1 MMLRQVMR
9 HRICLILIALLASL
23 WLLGGCASLCTKRLP
38 LYRDTA
44 EKALPPAN
52 MALLITNPNLVQ
64 AVMPGSYTGPA
75 SGWAEERPSYETDVY
90 LLSVDALDGRVLYQG
105 LCMDVTTT
113 YACEVRPGS
122 RQATIRLDLFGSW
135 GHEKVVETARLNLEP
150 GKCYFLRPDW
160 EELKNHNLLLKV
172 EPLAVPY
179 TTELRSRVVAWERA
193 HEKGRDLAD

>member
-1 MMLRQVMR
+1 MLRQVMR
-9 HRICLILIALLASL
+9 HRIGLILIALLTSL

-44 EKALPPAN
+44 EKPLPPAN

-75 SGWAEERPSYETDVY
+75 SGWAEERPSYDTDVY
-90 LLSVDALDGRVLYQG
+90 TLSMDALEGKVVYQG
-105 LCMDVTTT
+105 MCMDVTPT

-122 RQATIRLDLFGSW
+122 RQVTLRLDLFGSW
-135 GHEKVVETARLNLEP
+135 GQEKVMETTRLNLEP

-160 EELKNHNLLLKV
+160 DELKNHHLLLKV
-172 EPLAVPY
+172 EPLAVAY
-179 TTELRSRVVAWERA
+179 TPELRSRLAAWERG
-193 HEKGRDLAD
+193 HGKGRDLAD